1 MHTIAQTL
9 FKPKI
14 TIFGRLFSKPRF
26 SWEIREGVHSG
37 AAAQATARVWPN
49 PEVEQGRGK
58 RALVVEIVS
67 HDTRLQ
73 RTYFA
78 PDIEVAR
85 DAAERAYREAFG

>member
-9 FKPKI
+9 FKPKFS
-14 TIFGRLFSKPRF
+14 IFGSLFSKPRF

-37 AAAQATARVWPN
+37 TAAQATSRIRPN
-49 PEVEQGRGK
+49 PGAEPGRGK

-67 HDTRLQ
+67 HDARLQ
-73 RTYFA
+73 RTYYA

-85 DAAERAYREAFG
+85 DAAERAYREVFG